1 MKLVNIECVCMCMH
15 VSKMK
20 CERSK
25 KANFLMKFMT
35 DSGENPKEI
44 LQIYHEKEH
53 SFWNN

>member
-25 KANFLMKFMT
+25 KANFLMRFTT